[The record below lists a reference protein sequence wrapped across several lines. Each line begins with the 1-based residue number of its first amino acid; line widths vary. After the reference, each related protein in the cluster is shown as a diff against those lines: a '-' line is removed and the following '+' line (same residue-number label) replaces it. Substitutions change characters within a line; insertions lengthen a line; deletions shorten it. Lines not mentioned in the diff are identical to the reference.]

1 MMWGLQS
8 GSPPWVNGWL
18 PGKELPICL
27 GLLQMRENKNK
38 NKKTSV
44 YFYQFIRVS
53 LLQKHGLYINISCKD
68 VMKVFSGFLTVLGE
82 MRKSFPWLIRF
93 CVVWFLPV
101 SQALPWDTLLALH
114 PVLASKSL
122 PGVSCTSQGLSM
134 CFFSSWKVLSLP
146 NKFAL
151 VHPHLSLTS

>member
-1 MMWGLQS
+1 MWGLQS

-82 MRKSFPWLIRF
+82 MLKSFPWLIRF

-101 SQALPWDTLLALH
+101 SQALPWDTLLAPH

-134 CFFSSWKVLSLP
+134 CFFSSWKALSPP